1 MQGLAV
7 ICTDEPE
14 KIVVA
19 RHGSPLVIG
28 LSEDCTFVAS
38 ETTAFN
44 RYTQSFIAVDEGEI
58 GELHADGRE
67 LDLSRAEVAPEWKV
81 ELFPDP
87 YPHWTIKECLEQP
100 ASVSRA
106 LGFGGRLAPDGVGIV
121 LGGLDANK
129 DRLAKI
135 RHMTLS
141 ACGTS
146 LYAAKFGERL
156 MKQLGVFDSV
166 CSIDSAE
173 TELKDLPAR
182 DKTETSGMIVVS
194 QSGETRDVYN
204 VVNAAMN
211 EGVTVMSV
219 INAVGSLIARTTKL
233 GVYVGAGRE
242 CAVASTKAFTS
253 QVTVLALMTL
263 WFRQI
268 RNKTDGPKHVLETAE
283 LREALLRLPLSVGM
297 ALRTRAK
304 CKAVAERLKDKEHCF
319 ILGKGLSEPIAYEGA
334 LKFKE
339 MGYLHTEG
347 FSGGALKH
355 GPFALI
361 EGEEGN
367 FGRTPIIMLILSDH
381 HANHMR
387 TAAEEVLARGADVI
401 VITDKPS
408 LAHGLDDNPIV
419 LPNNGPLT
427 ALGAVIPLQLIAYEL
442 ACCRYVFG
450 LFWWPC
456 VLYCRQEG
464 RKAGRKSLTL
474 RSFVF
479 VFSEALT
486 PTLRATWQRL
496 SLSINGKAM

>member
-1 MQGLAV
+1 M
-7 ICTDEPE
+7 ICTEEPE
-14 KIVVA
+14 LLVVA

-44 RYTQSFIAVDEGEI
+44 RYTQSFISVNEGEI
-58 GELHADGRE
+58 GEIHADGRN
-67 LDLSRAEVAPEWKV
+67 LDLRRVEYAPEWKI
-81 ELFPDP
+81 ELSPDP
-87 YPHWTIKECLEQP
+87 HPHWTIKECLEQP
-100 ASVSRA
+100 ASISRA

-121 LGGLDANK
+121 LGGLDANAEK
-129 DRLAKI
+129 LKKI

-156 MKQLGVFDSV
+156 MKQLDVFESV
-166 CSIDSAE
+166 SFIGAAE
-173 TELKDLPAR
+173 TELKDLAGKDR
-182 DKTETSGMIVVS
+182 TGKSGLIVVS

-204 VVNAAMN
+204 VVNAAMDA
-211 EGVTVMSV
+211 GVTVMSV

-233 GVYVGAGRE
+233 GVYVSAGRE

-253 QVTVLALMTL
+253 QVTALVLITL
-263 WFRQI
+263 WFRNL
-268 RNKTDGPKHVLETAE
+268 RNSMDGPAKVLETAE

-297 ALRTRAK
+297 ALKSRAK
-304 CKAVAERLKDKEHCF
+304 CRAVAEKLKNKNHCF

-361 EGEEGN
+361 EGEEGKD
-367 FGRTPIIMLILSDH
+367 GPTPIIMLILSDH
-381 HANHMR
+381 HADHMR
-387 TAAEEVLARGADVI
+387 TAAEEVKARGAEITIITDNPALAAGLDPSPI
-401 VITDKPS
+401 VIP
-408 LAHGLDDNPIV
+408 P
-419 LPNNGPLT
+419 NGPLT

-442 ACCRYVFG
+442 A
-450 LFWWPC
+450 
-456 VLYCRQEG
+456 VLR
-464 RKAGRKSLTL
+464 
-474 RSFVF
+474 
-479 VFSEALT
+479 
-486 PTLRATWQRL
+486 
-496 SLSINGKAM
+496 